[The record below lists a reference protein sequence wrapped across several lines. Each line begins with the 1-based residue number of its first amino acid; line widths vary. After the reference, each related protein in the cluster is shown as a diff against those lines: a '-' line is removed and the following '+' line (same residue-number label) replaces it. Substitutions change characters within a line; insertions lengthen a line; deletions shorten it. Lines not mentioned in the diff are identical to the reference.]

1 MANILVVTEHI
12 KGQFEDISFEMCGI
26 ARNLASST
34 GGTCSALVFGGMKS
48 KASELGAAD
57 VVLAADASEEYNPEE
72 YAAIV
77 SSVIKDK
84 SPDLV
89 LIGSTSMGVDIAG
102 QVGASLELPIVSY
115 CNAIEASGSGFKCTS
130 QLYGGKLNSDVQVS
144 AKAIAMVLAGSAD
157 PETGKSGG
165 AALVEDVQVEKGA
178 GKVRFKTLI
187 EPEASDVDITQS
199 QVLVSIGRGIG
210 SKDDIDTAK
219 ELAEALSADISCS
232 RPIVDAGWLPK
243 SYQVGK
249 SGLKVKPKVYLAL
262 GISGA
267 PEHIEGMKSAGTII
281 AVNTDPQ
288 APIFDVAHYGIVG
301 DLFDVTEEL
310 MDELE

>member
-1 MANILVVTEHI
+1 MANVLVVTEHI
-12 KGQFEDISFEMCGI
+12 KGKFEEISFEMCGT
-26 ARNLASST
+26 ARQIASSS
-34 GGTCSALVFGGMKS
+34 GGTCMALVFGAMKS
-48 KASELGAAD
+48 SAAELGAAD
-57 VVLAADASEEYNPEE
+57 LVLAADASDEYNPEE

-102 QVGASLELPIVSY
+102 QVGASLNIPMVSY
-115 CNAIEASGSGFKCTS
+115 CNAIEAAGSGFKCTS
-130 QLYGGKLNSDVQVS
+130 QLYGGKLNSTVQVNGQ
-144 AKAIAMVLAGSAD
+144 AIVMMLAGTAD
-157 PETGKSGG
+157 AESGKSGG
-165 AALVEDVQVEKGA
+165 SASVEDVAAEKGA

-199 QVLVSIGRGIG
+199 QFLVSIGRGIG
-210 SKDDIDTAK
+210 SKDDIDAAK
-219 ELAEALSADISCS
+219 ELAEALNADISCS

-267 PEHIEGMKSAGTII
+267 PEHIEGMKSASTII

-301 DLFDVTEEL
+301 DLFDITEEL
-310 MDELE
+310 MDELD